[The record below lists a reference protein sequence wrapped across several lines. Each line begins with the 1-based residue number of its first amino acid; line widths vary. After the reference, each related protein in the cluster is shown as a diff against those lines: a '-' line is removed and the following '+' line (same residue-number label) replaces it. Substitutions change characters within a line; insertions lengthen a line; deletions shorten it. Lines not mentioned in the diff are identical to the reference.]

1 MSVSQSVSQ
10 EYSSYTSSVPQCEL
24 NGSRLSL
31 CSGRLS
37 DDSISLWPPCSLAR
51 RPTFACAVPHGG
63 GRHYCSCMQG
73 GIGSEGRP
81 QLCPR
86 GKRVKCALFFPLD
99 MDGAEPVLL
108 LLRAN
113 AVSTPPSLPEKKEPM
128 STRLLSPARFL
139 AWCIHASSYV
149 DPAFRPAVASRA
161 TCARMAS
168 RAALECLR
176 FPAFDRISRLP
187 PT

>member
-1 MSVSQSVSQ
+1 M
-10 EYSSYTSSVPQCEL
+10 

-31 CSGRLS
+31 CSGHLS
-37 DDSISLWPPCSLAR
+37 DDSISLWPPCSLAAR
-51 RPTFACAVPHGG
+51 RPHLPVPHGG

-86 GKRVKCALFFPLD
+86 GKRVKCALFFPSRH
-99 MDGAEPVLL
+99 GAAFIEGECSVWAQP
-108 LLRAN
+108 RDR
-113 AVSTPPSLPEKKEPM
+113 SPDPSLPPFLKRKNPC
-128 STRLLSPARFL
+128 RLDSFL
-139 AWCIHASSYV
+139 LHAFYV
-149 DPAFRPAVASRA
+149 DPAFRPAVARA

-176 FPAFDRISRLP
+176 FPAFDRIYRLP